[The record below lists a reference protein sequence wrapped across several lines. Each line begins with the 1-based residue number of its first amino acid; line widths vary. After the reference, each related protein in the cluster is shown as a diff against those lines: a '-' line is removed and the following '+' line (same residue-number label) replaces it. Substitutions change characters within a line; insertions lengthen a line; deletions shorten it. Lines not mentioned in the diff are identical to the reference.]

1 MKFDCRQPD
10 PGEYWGEKHKI
21 WENQRRDDMKCSK
34 PIIIT
39 LALVFIGTLIAC
51 ATMPLPER
59 DAAVRILARRIGLHG
74 TQLYPTL
81 FTGLAIKADQACQQ
95 LPQGGM
101 SVDQAFSLI
110 AKAIEEKTDDPFLA
124 YDIKDVIELLGL
136 DLNNA
141 FEVVNLTPEIQA
153 TIIQFVCS
161 FAQGVD
167 RAKQNL

>member
-1 MKFDCRQPD
+1 
-10 PGEYWGEKHKI
+10 
-21 WENQRRDDMKCSK
+21 MKCFK

-39 LALVFIGTLIAC
+39 LALIFIGTLIAC
-51 ATMPLPER
+51 ATIPITDR
-59 DAAVRILARRIGLHG
+59 DAAARILARRIGLHG

-81 FTGLAIKADQACQQ
+81 FIGLAIKADQACQQ

-124 YDIKDVIELLGL
+124 YDLKDVIEIMGI
-136 DLNNA
+136 DLNKSL
-141 FEVVNLTPEIQA
+141 EVVNLTPEIQG
-153 TIIQFVCS
+153 TLIQFICS

-167 RAKQNL
+167 RAKQNP